1 MFVYIPPRS
10 VQWKIIGYNNF
21 LMINEI
27 RGRRLKLLKSSSEI
41 SRRVSELGKQITR
54 DYKDKDPVL
63 IGILK
68 GGFIFL
74 ADLVRHVDFNT
85 EIDFVRASS
94 YGEGMVPGDI
104 ELTADVTAPLEG
116 RHVLLVEDML
126 DTGVTLGFLRE
137 HILSKKPAS
146 CKICIFLDKKER
158 REAKI
163 EADYV
168 GFDIGEGFVVGYG
181 TDWGEMG
188 RNLPG
193 VYVLE

>member
-1 MFVYIPPRS
+1 
-10 VQWKIIGYNNF
+10 
-21 LMINEI
+21 MITEI
-27 RGRRLKLLKSSSEI
+27 QGRKLRPLISAPEI
-41 SRRVSELGKQITR
+41 EQRVKELGRQITE
-54 DYKDKDPVL
+54 DYRGKNPVF

-74 ADLVRHVDFNT
+74 ADLVRQVDFNA

-94 YGEGMVPGDI
+94 YKEGMEPGEI
-104 ELTADVTAPLEG
+104 ELVTDAVTPLKG

-126 DTGVTLGFLRE
+126 DTGITLGFLKSS
-137 HILSKKPAS
+137 ILAKDPAS
-146 CKICIFLDKKER
+146 LGICALIDKKER
-158 REAKI
+158 RQVDI

-168 GFDIGEGFVVGYG
+168 GFDVGEGFIVGYG
-181 TDWGEMG
+181 TDCGEIG